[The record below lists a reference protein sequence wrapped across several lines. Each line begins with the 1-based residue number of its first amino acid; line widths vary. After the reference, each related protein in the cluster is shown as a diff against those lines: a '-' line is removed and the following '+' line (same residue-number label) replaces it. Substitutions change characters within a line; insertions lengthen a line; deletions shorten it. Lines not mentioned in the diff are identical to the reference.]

1 MNEGE
6 KLIEFTK
13 VVLNRVSEL
22 DNIIDE
28 AIEPIKDYTET
39 IEDIAVPIKSFFA
52 IYNLKKKLAF
62 KSFVI
67 NYSKQINDGYEIDE
81 KETKKLISFF
91 SNKRNVTYISEII
104 DNAINAK
111 SLKSTALLGVIAG
124 KFIKEKDI
132 ITYQHLSIIDSLK
145 AMTDFDLE
153 NFVALCDYLKTVKTA
168 HKDTSEYRT
177 EDFFSDDNE
186 NKPNIKRES
195 LEFTIEKLKRTNGLT
210 YNTGGIGQAGNS
222 KGSFETNEITSELY
236 KLIVETKILD

>member
-52 IYNLKKKLAF
+52 IYNFKKKLAF

-168 HKDTSEYRT
+168 HKDTSEYRA